1 MSEQKE
7 FKISEFETNKSLYIE
22 ASAGTGKTYTI
33 QLMVAK
39 MIAEGTPLKKIL
51 IVTYTEKAAGELKDR
66 IRKKINEV
74 LEKRKI
80 DMSMP
85 ELSEDQLADFRKA
98 YQDVDNAA
106 IFTIHSFCQKA
117 LKEYAY
123 DAGRPFDMTMIDDA
137 AVEDCVEKL
146 IRDRWA
152 TQDDFK
158 DLFNFSDNPSSL
170 IDKIKKLFVSAVNL
184 YKGKDFAGNELV
196 ILDPVELPQFEGKE
210 LSVEQL
216 EQIAK
221 FAKLDD
227 MDCFPGFQEN
237 RNAIEQVATSDEHSK
252 GFLTE
257 LKAWEK
263 GKSLYNGYKYSSRSL
278 GNIPVDSFNYFRN
291 LKELL
296 GSVDETL
303 LKVKRD
309 KFVIENLPEL
319 FDEWQQYKAE
329 NKLQSFNDMILSV
342 HKAVQSS
349 DNLLKSRLR
358 AQYKFA
364 IIDEFQ
370 DTNQLQWD
378 IFRKVFL
385 TDDNTPDFE
394 SGYKSVPEHSIFVV
408 GDPKQSIYSFQG
420 ADVNVYVAATKTI
433 GHHNDLLC
441 NFRSTDNVINGC
453 TALFE
458 GDFFKSAA
466 GDLQISFSG
475 SRVPSD
481 DKKKAQPVFDGAPVN
496 SIWLS
501 EPEITPENFAN
512 AAVAQIIDWCSFD
525 ESGKTRLQVF
535 DKQEPS
541 KLKNVSFKDFA
552 ILAKSRSEMEII
564 ESAMRSVGMPY
575 MRYKEAKLFKSREC
589 AEWIALFRAI
599 NAPDFSSWNRRLL
612 SEVLITD
619 FFRDAVS
626 GDSDLDDEEKSSEGL
641 ARLYYAESETFD
653 NPSNDVRMCIAKWR
667 SLTLKHRYAELQ
679 ERIYEDTKIEDRL
692 MKVECLQGLSRLRQ
706 IGNYAID
713 YLYRNQCT
721 LDDLIRHLE
730 GLARY
735 EESADDEDGDLV
747 EKGSDFN
754 AVQVMTIHASKGLE
768 FPVVISVAG
777 FRGYNK
783 NSSAP
788 YLYHDVNKN
797 LHVGFGDTAKQA
809 RKSEELEEW
818 KRLFYVDFTRASSI
832 LVLPRYKKWT
842 EKDSKGNVKSPEFAF
857 LNQAIES
864 FATVRADDA
873 RFFKAELNK
882 ESKERVKKILKRVQE
897 ESLNDSEL
905 AEKVEAQKSAMTA
918 LQKELPDRA
927 IMQFSYSNLS
937 KNAKGEEETSEYADD
952 NDSPV
957 SKDGVSDDAESQK
970 ALVGKKE
977 SISLKDFDTDV
988 VTKNCDTVDSRDEI
1002 LGEDKYPRGSKIG
1015 DALHNVL
1022 ERVHFKEFGESYKTL
1037 QQALE
1042 NPSAE
1047 LKNAIDEEFKAGS
1060 LPIEKN
1066 RDEWNS
1072 ITIRYIWNTLNT
1084 DLPVIAGGTFVENA
1098 APFKLSSLPLTD
1110 HKPEV
1115 RFDLNA
1121 DIKNAS
1127 DSSNVEN
1134 EAIEAFALLHRV
1146 CKGFIDLLFVRE
1158 VDGVK
1163 RYSILD
1169 WKSDTLENYSYENIK
1184 DKVDHEYSV
1193 QRVLYSYCLIQ
1204 WLKQFYGKRKT
1215 KTGIIDGL
1223 DESQIFE
1230 KHFGGIYYAFLRGTV
1245 GGEKSPTSESSVCH
1259 GIYAQTWKNY
1269 AALEAAYKLVK
1280 DKLMGGNWG

>member
-7 FKISEFETNKSLYIE
+7 FKIGDFKTGKSLFIE

-80 DMSMP
+80 DK
-85 ELSEDQLADFRKA
+85 SESQLNEIQLADFRKA

-137 AVEDCVEKL
+137 AVEDYVEKL

-152 TQDDFK
+152 TSEDFK
-158 DLFNFSDNPSSL
+158 DLFNCSDNPGSL
-170 IDKIKKLFVSAVNL
+170 MDKIKELFVSAVNL
-184 YKGKDFAGNELV
+184 YKGKDFAGKELV
-196 ILDPVELPQFEGKE
+196 ILDPVELPKFGDKE
-210 LSVEQL
+210 LSIEQL
-216 EQIAK
+216 EQLCSVTK
-221 FAKLDD
+221 FDDLDN
-227 MDCFPGFQEN
+227 FAEVREN
-237 RNAIEQVATSDEHSK
+237 RNALEQIASSDDRAN

-257 LKAWEK
+257 LKSWEK
-263 GKSLYNGYKYSSRSL
+263 GKPLYDGRKYRSNAL
-278 GNIPVDSFNYFRN
+278 GNIPVDAFNYFKN
-291 LKELL
+291 LKGLVD
-296 GSVDETL
+296 GIDETL
-303 LKVKRD
+303 LKAKMNQ
-309 KFVIENLPEL
+309 FVIRHLPDL

-342 HKAVQSS
+342 HKAVLSS

-385 TDDNTPDFE
+385 TDDDNSGSEFE
-394 SGYKSVPEHSIFVV
+394 TVPEHSIFVV

-420 ADVNVYVAATKTI
+420 ADVNVYMAATEKI
-433 GHHNDLLC
+433 GYRNDLLC
-441 NFRSTDNVINGC
+441 NYRSTDNVINGC

-458 GDFFKSAA
+458 GDFFKPAE
-466 GDLQISFSG
+466 GDPLIHFSG
-475 SRVPSD
+475 SQVPGD
-481 DKKKAQPVFDGAPVN
+481 GNKKAQPVFDGEPVN

-512 AAVAQIIDWCSFD
+512 AVVAQIIDWCSFD
-525 ESGKTRLQVF
+525 KSGKTRLQVF
-535 DKQEPS
+535 CKEDPS
-541 KLKNVSFKDFA
+541 KLKDVSFKDFA
-552 ILAKSRSEMEII
+552 ILARSRSEMEII
-564 ESAMRSVGMPY
+564 EGAMRSVGMPY

-619 FFRDAVS
+619 FFRDAVVR
-626 GDSDLDDEEKSSEGL
+626 GMDSDDLKDTSEGL

-653 NPSNDVRMCIAKWR
+653 NPGNDVRMCIAKWR
-667 SLTLKHRYAELQ
+667 SLALKHRYAELQ
-679 ERIYEDTKIEDRL
+679 ERIYEDTKVEERL
-692 MKVECLQGLSRLRQ
+692 MKVECLQGMSRLRQ

-730 GLARY
+730 GLSRY
-735 EESADDEDGDLV
+735 EESADDENGDLV

-777 FRGYNK
+777 FKGYNK
-783 NSSAP
+783 KTSAP
-788 YLYHDVNKN
+788 YLYHDEKKN
-797 LHVGFGDTAKQA
+797 LHVGFGDAAKQA

-842 EKDSKGNVKSPEFAF
+842 EKDSKGNVKNPEFSF
-857 LNQAIES
+857 LNEAIES
-864 FATVRADDA
+864 FATVKSGDA
-873 RFFKAELNK
+873 TFFNAELNGD
-882 ESKERVKKILKRVQE
+882 SKKRIKKILNRVDD
-897 ESLNDSEL
+897 ESLDDSEL
-905 AEKVEAQKSAMTA
+905 VEKVEAQKAEMAS
-918 LQKELPDRA
+918 LQKVLPERA
-927 IMQFSYSNLS
+927 VMQFSYSLLS
-937 KNAKGEEETSEYADD
+937 KKDDDESEASVSED
-952 NDSPV
+952 NGDRID
-957 SKDGVSDDAESQK
+957 KDGVSDLGSDIPESAAPK
-970 ALVGKKE
+970 GR
-977 SISLKDFDTDV
+977 STRLKNIDTNV
-988 VTKNCDTVDSRDEI
+988 VTRDCDTTALRNGNS
-1002 LGEDKYPRGSKIG
+1002 GEERFPRGSKIG

-1022 ERVHFKEFGESYKTL
+1022 ERIPFMELGEKYKTL

-1042 NPSAE
+1042 NPSAK
-1047 LKNAIDEEFKAGS
+1047 LKNVIDEEFKAVS

-1066 RDEWNS
+1066 RDEWNA
-1072 ITIRYIWNTLNT
+1072 ITISYIWNTLNT
-1084 DLPVIAGGTFVENA
+1084 ELPVIAGGTFVEDA
-1098 APFKLSSLPLTD
+1098 EPFKLTSLPLTD

-1121 DIKNAS
+1121 DAKDLSAEAS
-1127 DSSNVEN
+1127 
-1134 EAIEAFALLHRV
+1134 EAGEAMALLHRV

-1169 WKSDTLENYSYENIK
+1169 WKSDTLENYSYSSIK
-1184 DKVDHEYSV
+1184 NKVDSEYSV

-1204 WLKQFYGKRKT
+1204 WLKQFYGPRKT
-1215 KTGIIDGL
+1215 EKGIVEGL
-1223 DESQIFE
+1223 DEKQIFDR
-1230 KHFGGIYYAFLRGTV
+1230 HFGGIYYAFLRGTV
-1245 GGEKSPTSESSVCH
+1245 GRDDSMNENVCR
-1259 GIYAQTWKNY
+1259 GIYAQTWKDY
-1269 AALEAAYKLVK
+1269 DTLKQAYERVK
-1280 DKLMGGNWG
+1280 VLMGPSGKNANERGND